1 MDVRGEDEGVV
12 QDPLHGG
19 PGLGRPV
26 PELVANFI
34 FLSWK
39 VLCSDFL
46 LLPEE
51 GEVTIEVNTL
61 RVESGSG
68 SGKSEVRFKCN
79 IVTHYWAWVQR
90 EALCLFS
97 RVLWKPSGLRVGRR

>member
-1 MDVRGEDEGVV
+1 MRENFSDHWTDLGPAVDVRGEDEGVV

-19 PGLGRPV
+19 PGLRRPV

-68 SGKSEVRFKCN
+68 SGKR
-79 IVTHYWAWVQR
+79 
-90 EALCLFS
+90 
-97 RVLWKPSGLRVGRR
+97 

>member
-1 MDVRGEDEGVV
+1 MSNREVRLLGSMTDLSPAVDVRGEDEGVV

-19 PGLGRPV
+19 PGLGSPV

-51 GEVTIEVNTL
+51 GKVTIEVNTL

-68 SGKSEVRFKCN
+68 SGKR
-79 IVTHYWAWVQR
+79 
-90 EALCLFS
+90 
-97 RVLWKPSGLRVGRR
+97 